1 MSGLRRKLS
10 LDFALLAS
18 TRLERFYRGDRSTP
32 PYTSELSDLAFDK
45 DIDSQHMTVE
55 RILQDSN
62 VNAWNQDDQ
71 YVVQCQGIAAAFAH
85 DNVGFEAR
93 CHVGLTAK

>member
-1 MSGLRRKLS
+1 
-10 LDFALLAS
+10 
-18 TRLERFYRGDRSTP
+18 
-32 PYTSELSDLAFDK
+32 
-45 DIDSQHMTVE
+45 MTVE

>member
-1 MSGLRRKLS
+1 MLQRRQEY
-10 LDFALLAS
+10 FC
-18 TRLERFYRGDRSTP
+18 
-32 PYTSELSDLAFDK
+32 PYNSELHDLAFDK

-55 RILQDSN
+55 RILRDSN

-71 YVVQCQGIAAAFAH
+71 YVVQRQGIDTAFAH

-93 CHVGLTAK
+93 CHVGLTAKRRALWRDNTCPART